1 MTTHVHIKTRKEK
14 TVNLKESGKEYM
26 GGFGRRKGKREM
38 L

>member
-1 MTTHVHIKTRKEK
+1 MITHVLIKTRKEG
-14 TVNLKESGKEYM
+14 TVNLKESGKGYM